1 MMTIVGCWFV
11 NKDFS
16 CLELVYTRH
25 CWGVRGGLVWPP
37 MQLMRRICRGI
48 CLKWCGYKLI
58 EDHWAFLVWLIVK
71 CTKMHERMR
80 EKMRLPVMDVNNSLG
95 NLQDVNSRHVNS
107 VFNKRWDVQLSW
119 AFALTRVWGSFTC
132 LGSFRSLHQFTRG
145 RQIVDTLHL
154 ANTSRKRQT
163 NTQTET
169 NKKHKNYFTAEG
181 SHWFTR
187 KWLHTNDVAPHVLVP
202 PPSTIKLAKL
212 YDS

>member
-1 MMTIVGCWFV
+1 
-11 NKDFS
+11 
-16 CLELVYTRH
+16 
-25 CWGVRGGLVWPP
+25 
-37 MQLMRRICRGI
+37 
-48 CLKWCGYKLI
+48 
-58 EDHWAFLVWLIVK
+58 
-71 CTKMHERMR
+71 MHERR
-80 EKMRLPVMDVNNSLG
+80 RKMTRLPVMDVNNSLG

-132 LGSFRSLHQFTRG
+132 LGSFRSLHQFTHS

-154 ANTSRKRQT
+154 TNTSRKRQT

-212 YDS
+212 YDSKLCCLPQTQIFVCSTPLLCSFTFP